1 MTDENPIKRSQTKG
15 PFRTHDEQG
24 RQLVQVSFPASYR
37 TYCYAAPQGL
47 TLAVGD
53 LVRTPPNDYNPE
65 GSTALVRRLGSEYA
79 GDLAE
84 LTGKAGR
91 RARPGDAARRPYG
104 TENRRAAPT
113 LDRSGLPFSGPEGG
127 HVDRQDSI
135 DYSGPG
141 VGEAPGAGDVVNNFP
156 DRSRYE
162 HDD

>member
-79 GDLAE
+79 GELAE
-84 LTGKAGR
+84 LTGKVQR
-91 RARPGDAARRPYG
+91 KARPGTPYG
-104 TENRRAAPT
+104 RRTEDRRAAPT
-113 LDRSGLPFSGPEGG
+113 LDRSGMPYTDARDVVNNSPGASRYEAE
-127 HVDRQDSI
+127 DSI
-135 DYSGPG
+135 NYSGPG
-141 VGEAPGAGDVVNNFP
+141 VGEAPGDNAAD
-156 DRSRYE
+156 
-162 HDD
+162 HDH